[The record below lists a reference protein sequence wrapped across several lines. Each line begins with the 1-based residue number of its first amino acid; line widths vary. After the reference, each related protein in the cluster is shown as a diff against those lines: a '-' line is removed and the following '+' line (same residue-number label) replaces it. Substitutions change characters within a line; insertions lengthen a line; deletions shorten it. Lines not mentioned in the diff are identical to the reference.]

1 MDDPKKKKKKK
12 RKKQGVGKLLDGKL
26 SARSA
31 AAAKVDRMKLDED
44 DGRKRRDKNLSER
57 ES

>member
-1 MDDPKKKKKKK
+1 MDDPKKKKK